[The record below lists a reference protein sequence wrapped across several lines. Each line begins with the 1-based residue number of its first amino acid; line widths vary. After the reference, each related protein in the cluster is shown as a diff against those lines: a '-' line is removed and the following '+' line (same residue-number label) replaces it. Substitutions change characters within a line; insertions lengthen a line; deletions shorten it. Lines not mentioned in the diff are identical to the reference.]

1 MEIPYADCGCL
12 QGIDIVVTTSWEG
25 GKGADEGGM
34 MSGRLEDPTRSRVIV
49 ALADSASCA
58 GSP

>member
-1 MEIPYADCGCL
+1 MEVPYADCGCL
-12 QGIDIVVTTSWEG
+12 QGIDIVVTISWEG

-34 MSGRLEDPTRSRVIV
+34 VLGRLGGPTTSRVIA
-49 ALADSASCA
+49 ALADSTSCA